1 MCFLSSTLAAL
12 QGTETALNVLPAS
25 AEATGEA
32 PVKGKKSKKMVA
44 DPTAI
49 PDNDLSDAAAKKV
62 GSATTMRH

>member
-1 MCFLSSTLAAL
+1 M
-12 QGTETALNVLPAS
+12 NVLPAS